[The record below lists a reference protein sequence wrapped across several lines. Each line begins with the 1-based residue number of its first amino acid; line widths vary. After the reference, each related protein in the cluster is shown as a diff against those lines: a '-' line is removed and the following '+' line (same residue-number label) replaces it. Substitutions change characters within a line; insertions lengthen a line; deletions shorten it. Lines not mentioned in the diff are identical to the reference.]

1 MNLSCVLVLQ
11 KGILRQLLIK
21 YLESSGVKVKCA
33 VDCNLESVSAIIS
46 HKPSLVIIGTPI
58 EANIINS
65 IAHTLDRINPIAK
78 VLMLAYEPNALLTWP
93 NECKHQLLDLVFFQ
107 GECEL
112 IINSISVPPPFI
124 PPNPIPNVQT
134 MPSIIENMHRFD
146 S

>member
-93 NECKHQLLDLVFFQ
+93 MNAST
-107 GECEL
+107 
-112 IINSISVPPPFI
+112 NY
-124 PPNPIPNVQT
+124 
-134 MPSIIENMHRFD
+134 
-146 S
+146 